1 MSGNF
6 PELKSLEANVT
17 IELDLSNYVTKADL
31 KNATGVVTSS
41 FTKNSDLVI
50 LKSEINKL
58 DIGKLKANP
67 VDLSKLNDA
76 VKMKLLKRLYMKN

>member
-17 IELDLSNYVTKADL
+17 IELDLSNYVTKEDL
-31 KNATGVVTSS
+31 KNPTSVVTSR

-58 DIGKLKANP
+58 DIGKLNANP
-67 VDLSKLNDA
+67 VDKLNDA

>member
-17 IELDLSNYVTKADL
+17 IELDLSNYVTKEDL
-31 KNATGVVTSS
+31 KNPTSVVTSR

-58 DIGKLKANP
+58 NANP
-67 VDLSKLNDA
+67 VDKLNDA